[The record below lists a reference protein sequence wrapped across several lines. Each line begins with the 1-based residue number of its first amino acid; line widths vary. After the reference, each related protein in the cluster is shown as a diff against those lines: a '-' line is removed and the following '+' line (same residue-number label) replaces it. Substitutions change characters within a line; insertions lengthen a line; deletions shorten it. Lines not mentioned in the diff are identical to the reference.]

1 MSMRYLS
8 GSVISSFT
16 RASIDVIPL
25 YFGAGCLPTGQLY
38 LYNQTLERPGN
49 KGGGN
54 DKISKAG

>member
-1 MSMRYLS
+1 MRYLS

-54 DKISKAG
+54 DKI